1 MRIAWWDTPERAGQI
16 PWAAAGFFS
25 SKLRLFELINT
36 SNIFSAEKHG
46 VPERKTLEKR
56 KRARYIIT
64 NGTRPRAGSASKRC
78 FLTFTTQ

>member
-1 MRIAWWDTPERAGQI
+1 MLS
-16 PWAAAGFFS
+16 FFA
-25 SKLRLFELINT
+25 SKLQFFALINT
-36 SNIFSAEKHG
+36 ATIFSAEKHG

-64 NGTRPRAGSASKRC
+64 NGARPRAESASERC